1 MVSINKEKI
10 RSPSFSCY
18 PTDSSLSELYC
29 ANSLPILSS
38 VDLSNSIVMQ
48 SGESFCDT
56 RFTDFFSDTLS
67 FQFPISYVRINC
79 QGLFK
84 DLSGLEPVLRFLSSY
99 CVLRHV
105 QLMVC
110 VRFEHRVSHVKL
122 FPKAQQTSEMWPAQH
137 KSQTFREAKKS
148 VLTPPI
154 VTKTGNR

>member
-1 MVSINKEKI
+1 MSINKEKI

-29 ANSLPILSS
+29 ANSVPILSS

-48 SGESFCDT
+48 SGDIIL
-56 RFTDFFSDTLS
+56 RYKVHWFFSDILS

-84 DLSGLEPVLRFLSSY
+84 DLSGLEPVLRFFSSY
-99 CVLRHV
+99 CVLR

-110 VRFEHRVSHVKL
+110 VRFEHRASHVKL
-122 FPKAQQTSEMWPAQH
+122 FAKAQQTSELWPAQH